1 VPIATTQ
8 QQGTATTDRI
18 INQIEYRKTGVKLSV
33 KPRVTP
39 GGMVQMEI
47 EQEVSTV
54 AQESGALNS
63 PTFRTR
69 NITSN
74 VAVRSNQAVV
84 LGGLIQD
91 AREDGKSGVPGL
103 YRAPLLGPLFGET
116 ARRSERTELV
126 VVLTP
131 RVIASDS
138 DIETVTRDFREKV
151 RNLDTRF

>member
-1 VPIATTQ
+1 
-8 QQGTATTDRI
+8 
-18 INQIEYRKTGVKLSV
+18 
-33 KPRVTP
+33 
-39 GGMVQMEI
+39 VQMEI
-47 EQEVSTV
+47 EQQVSTV

-91 AREDGKSGVPGL
+91 NKVDGKSGIPGL
-103 YRAPLLGPLFGET
+103 YRAPLLGPLFGQT
-116 ARRSERTELV
+116 SHDAERTELV